1 MRELK
6 IYNSMQRKKVVFE
19 PLDKNHIRIY
29 ACGPTV
35 YDYAHIGNARM
46 AVVFDSLVRLL
57 RSVYT
62 NVTYV
67 SNITDIDDKIIDRS
81 IRDKVSI
88 KEVSNKFAKIYNK
101 DMHMLNVL
109 APDFQPKATDYV
121 EKMIKDIKIL
131 IDKKYAYYSEKHVMF
146 DVSSYP
152 KYGSL
157 SSRNKE
163 DQIDGSRVQIAQYK
177 KNPRDFILWKPSKNN
192 EPGWDSPWGKGRPGW
207 HTECFSMSK
216 EILKVPFDIHGGG
229 LDLKFPHHE
238 NEIAQSCCFHDSP
251 ENENSYAKY
260 WMHNGFVTVNSE
272 KMSKSIGNI
281 KLVKDYLH
289 LYDGEVIRLALL
301 SAHYR
306 SPLNWSES
314 VIIQSKSILKKYYK
328 ILKVY
333 DDVEIDNKE
342 ESELGNFIKEALLDD
357 LNIAKALNILDST
370 IKDIDKK
377 NIKEIKI
384 IKKIILD
391 TGKII
396 GVFLKDPKKWGT
408 KEVEGDSLENIN
420 KLISERNSAREN
432 KDFQLADEIRK
443 KLYNIGI
450 EIKDDKKGT
459 QWKKF

>member
-216 EILKVPFDIHGGG
+216 QILKVPFDIHGGG

-357 LNIAKALNILDST
+357 LNIAKASNILDST

>member
-1 MRELK
+1 MHELK

-19 PLDKNHIRIY
+19 PLEKDHIRIY

-62 NVTYV
+62 KVTYV

-81 IRDKVSI
+81 IRDEVSI
-88 KEVSNKFAKIYNK
+88 EEVSNKFAKIYNR
-101 DMHMLNVL
+101 DMYMLNVL
-109 APDFQPKATDYV
+109 APDFQPKATEYV

-131 IDKKYAYYSEKHVMF
+131 IDKNYAYYSEKHVLF

-152 KYGSL
+152 KYGLL
-157 SSRNKE
+157 SSRKKE
-163 DQIDGSRVQIAQYK
+163 DQIDGSRVLVAQYK

-192 EPGWDSPWGKGRPGW
+192 EPSWDSPWGKGRPGW

-238 NEIAQSCCFHDSP
+238 NEIAQSCCFHESP
-251 ENENSYAKY
+251 NDENSYAKY

-314 VIIQSKSILKKYYK
+314 VIIQSKNILKKYYK

-342 ESELGNFIKEALLDD
+342 ESELGNLIKEALLDD
-357 LNIAKALNILDST
+357 LNIAKALNILDSS
-370 IKDIDKK
+370 IKDINKK
-377 NIKEIKI
+377 SIKEIKT
-384 IKKIILD
+384 IKKTILD

-396 GVFLKDPKKWGT
+396 GVFLKEPKKWEN
-408 KEVEGDSLENIN
+408 KEVESESLESIK
-420 KLISERNSAREN
+420 KLISERNSAREKKN
-432 KDFQLADEIRK
+432 YQLADEIRK
-443 KLYNIGI
+443 KLYSIGI
-450 EIKDDKKGT
+450 EIKDDEKGT
-459 QWKKF
+459 QWKKI

>member
-1 MRELK
+1 MHELK

-19 PLDKNHIRIY
+19 PLDKDHIRIY

-131 IDKKYAYYSEKHVMF
+131 MDKNYAYYSEKHVMF

-163 DQIDGSRVQIAQYK
+163 DQIDGSRVQIAAYK

-333 DDVEIDNKE
+333 GDVEIDNQE
-342 ESELGNFIKEALLDD
+342 ESELGNLIKEALLDD
-357 LNIAKALNILDST
+357 LNIAKALNILDSS

-377 NIKEIKI
+377 NIKEIKV

-396 GVFLKDPKKWGT
+396 GVFLKDPKKWET

-420 KLISERNSAREN
+420 NLISERNSAREN
-432 KDFQLADEIRK
+432 KDYKLADEIRK
-443 KLYNIGI
+443 KLYSIGI
-450 EIKDDKKGT
+450 EIKDDEKGT
-459 QWKKF
+459 QWKKI

>member
-6 IYNSMQRKKVVFE
+6 IYNSMQKKKVVFE
-19 PLDKNHIRIY
+19 PINKKHVRIY

-57 RSVYT
+57 KSTYPK
-62 NVTYV
+62 VTYV

-81 IRDKVSI
+81 IREKTSI

-101 DMHMLNVL
+101 DMNMLNVL
-109 APDFQPKATDYV
+109 TPEFQPKATDYV
-121 EKMIKDIKIL
+121 EKMIKDIEIL
-131 IDKKYAYYSEKHVMF
+131 IDKKHAYYSEKHVMF

-152 KYGSL
+152 KYGVL

-163 DQIDGSRVQIAQYK
+163 EQIDGSRVRVAQYK
-177 KNPRDFILWKPSKNN
+177 KNPRDFILWKPSKAN
-192 EPGWDSPWGKGRPGW
+192 EPGWSSPWGEGRPGW

-238 NEIAQSCCFHDSP
+238 NEIAQSCCYHGVPDD
-251 ENENSYAKY
+251 ENSYAKY

-281 KLVKDYLH
+281 KLVKDYLK

-306 SPLNWSES
+306 SPLNWSEN
-314 VIIQSKSILKKYYK
+314 VIEQSKSILKKYYK
-328 ILKVY
+328 ILKFY
-333 DDVEIDNKE
+333 DDIKINKNDK
-342 ESELGNFIKEALLDD
+342 SDLGIIIREALLDD
-357 LNIAKALNILDST
+357 LNISKALNILDLS
-370 IKDIDKK
+370 IKNINKK
-377 NIKEIKI
+377 SIKEIRV
-384 IKKIILD
+384 IKKAILD
-391 TGKII
+391 TGKIL
-396 GVFLKDPKKWGT
+396 GVFLKDAKKWET
-408 KEVEGDSLENIN
+408 KEVEVESLENI
-420 KLISERNSAREN
+420 KDLIYSRNLAREN
-432 KDFQLADEIRK
+432 KDYQLADEIRK
-443 KLYNIGI
+443 KLYNMGI
-450 EIKDDKKGT
+450 DIKDDEKGSK
-459 QWKKF
+459 WKKI

>member
-216 EILKVPFDIHGGG
+216 QILKVPFDIHGGG

>member
-1 MRELK
+1 MHELK

-19 PLDKNHIRIY
+19 PLDKDHIRIY

-62 NVTYV
+62 KVTYV

-88 KEVSNKFAKIYNK
+88 KAVSDKFAKIYNK

-131 IDKKYAYYSEKHVMF
+131 IDKNYAYYSEKHVMF

-238 NEIAQSCCFHDSP
+238 NEIAQSCCFHDNP
-251 ENENSYAKY
+251 DDENSYAKY

-314 VIIQSKSILKKYYK
+314 VIIQSKNILKKYYK

-342 ESELGNFIKEALLDD
+342 ESELGNYIKEALLDD
-357 LNIAKALNILDST
+357 LNIAKALNILDSS

-396 GVFLKDPKKWGT
+396 GVFLKDPKKWEN
-408 KEVEGDSLENIN
+408 KEVESESLESIK

-432 KDFQLADEIRK
+432 KDYQLADEIRK
-443 KLYNIGI
+443 KLYSIGI
-450 EIKDDKKGT
+450 EIKDDEKGT
-459 QWKKF
+459 QWKKI

>member
-1 MRELK
+1 MHELK
-6 IYNSMQRKKVVFE
+6 IYNSMQRKKVVFV
-19 PLDKNHIRIY
+19 PIDKNHVRVY

-57 RSVYT
+57 KSIYPK
-62 NVTYV
+62 VTYV

-81 IRDKVSI
+81 VRDKVSI

-109 APDFQPKATDYV
+109 APEFQPKATDYV
-121 EKMIKDIKIL
+121 EKMIKDIKTL
-131 IDKKYAYYSEKHVMF
+131 IDKGHAYYSKKHIIF

-152 KYGSL
+152 KYGLL

-163 DQIDGSRVQIAQYK
+163 DQIDGSRIQIAQYK
-177 KNPRDFILWKPSKNN
+177 KNPRDFILWKPSKDN
-192 EPGWDSPWGKGRPGW
+192 EPGWKSPWGRGRPGW

-238 NEIAQSCCFHDSP
+238 NELAQSSCFHDHP
-251 ENENSYAKY
+251 DDENSYAKY
-260 WMHNGFVTVNSE
+260 WMHNGFVTVNSQ
-272 KMSKSIGNI
+272 KMSKSIGNS
-281 KLVKDYLH
+281 KLAKDYLNV
-289 LYDGEVIRLALL
+289 YDGEIIRLALL

-306 SPLNWSES
+306 SPLNWTEN

-328 ILKVY
+328 ILKIY
-333 DDVEIDNKE
+333 DDIKINNNE
-342 ESELGNFIKEALLDD
+342 ESELGKDIKTALLDD
-357 LNIAKALNILDST
+357 LNISKALNILDLS

-377 NIKEIKI
+377 SIKEIKI

-396 GVFLKDPKKWGT
+396 GVFLKDPKKWDI
-408 KEVEGDSLENIN
+408 KKVESESLENI
-420 KLISERNSAREN
+420 KSLISERNLARQN
-432 KDFQLADEIRK
+432 KDYQLADEIRK
-443 KLYNIGI
+443 KLYNMGI
-450 EIKDDKKGT
+450 AIKDDGKGT
-459 QWKKF
+459 KWEKI

>member
-1 MRELK
+1 MHELK

-19 PLDKNHIRIY
+19 PLDKDHIRIY

-62 NVTYV
+62 KVTYV

-81 IRDKVSI
+81 IRDEVSI

-109 APDFQPKATDYV
+109 APDFQPKATEYV

-131 IDKKYAYYSEKHVMF
+131 IDKNYAYYSEKHVLF

-163 DQIDGSRVQIAQYK
+163 DQIDGSRVQIAKYK
-177 KNPRDFILWKPSKNN
+177 NNPRDFILWKPSKNN
-192 EPGWDSPWGKGRPGW
+192 EPSWDSPWGKGRPGW

-238 NEIAQSCCFHDSP
+238 NEIAQSCCFHDNP

-314 VIIQSKSILKKYYK
+314 VITQSRSILKKYYK

-342 ESELGNFIKEALLDD
+342 ESELGSLIKKALLDD
-357 LNIAKALNILDST
+357 LNIAKALNVLDSS

-377 NIKEIKI
+377 SIKEIKV

-396 GVFLKDPKKWGT
+396 GVFLKDPKKWEA
-408 KEVEGDSLENIN
+408 KEVENESLESIK

-432 KDFQLADEIRK
+432 KDYQLADEIRK
-443 KLYNIGI
+443 KLYSIGI
-450 EIKDDKKGT
+450 EIKDDEKGT
-459 QWKKF
+459 QWKKI

>member
-1 MRELK
+1 
-6 IYNSMQRKKVVFE
+6 
-19 PLDKNHIRIY
+19 
-29 ACGPTV
+29 
-35 YDYAHIGNARM
+35 
-46 AVVFDSLVRLL
+46 
-57 RSVYT
+57 
-62 NVTYV
+62 
-67 SNITDIDDKIIDRS
+67 
-81 IRDKVSI
+81 
-88 KEVSNKFAKIYNK
+88 
-101 DMHMLNVL
+101 
-109 APDFQPKATDYV
+109 
-121 EKMIKDIKIL
+121 
-131 IDKKYAYYSEKHVMF
+131 
-146 DVSSYP
+146 
-152 KYGSL
+152 
-157 SSRNKE
+157 
-163 DQIDGSRVQIAQYK
+163 
-177 KNPRDFILWKPSKNN
+177 
-192 EPGWDSPWGKGRPGW
+192 
-207 HTECFSMSK
+207 MSK

-238 NEIAQSCCFHDSP
+238 NEIAQSCCFHDSS

-333 DDVEIDNKE
+333 DDVEIDNQE

-357 LNIAKALNILDST
+357 LNIAKALNILDSS

-396 GVFLKDPKKWGT
+396 GVFLKDPKKWEA

-420 KLISERNSAREN
+420 NLISERNSAREN
-432 KDFQLADEIRK
+432 KNYQLADEIRK
-443 KLYNIGI
+443 KLYSIGI
-450 EIKDDKKGT
+450 EIKDDDKGT
-459 QWKKF
+459 QWKKI